1 MGEDTST
8 PPTIGKDN
16 SSGSSGLR
24 FSFKVTIDLQDEL
37 HAFVRYSRLGLFNKA
52 EELYSKISPG
62 NETCFAIIAE
72 RADSLL
78 AQGRYRDLSSFL
90 DDKIDHPEKYPFDE
104 GQRSTLLLLK
114 GVVDIHTNGNLR
126 KALEV
131 ALSWRAAATS
141 IKLHELSAL
150 ETHGLRVYLHIISLA
165 YANSTFV
172 RPQYTQPPWTASIE
186 SQTPQNQLWSGFID
200 LCVCFSVN
208 PVDFWDAQAL
218 FRLLLPVLPEEQ
230 VVYLFRVLNSKITWG
245 DYRTEEELIAGL
257 SITTAYVRH
266 LLSRSDR
273 SVYVRQL
280 SAGNEKRYRV
290 RELIQEAQRMLSRF
304 ERIVDV
310 DGEFND
316 TKTRQFLELNLAI
329 VEKETSLATDKEFY
343 RMFESHDSVRN
354 HIIWK
359 IAYRNCDLEIQAAF
373 LRIPYL
379 GLRGTNLH
387 RLSDGGLPKHL
398 VDLMGDSMG
407 YLNAM
412 TDRILSVYKLSIM
425 RNPPETP
432 PTAGRRSG
440 LLYSFDV
447 PFIKF
452 KGSFASWEPTATRS
466 KTPKE
471 ILTGPREVV
480 TKDQQTVNKVVS
492 ETPWPMHYASE
503 KGYRAMVKSLL
514 ELNVDVNAMD
524 INGRAPLVIV
534 AKDGDVEIA
543 KLLLDNNA
551 NAEARDN
558 DLQTPLMISVENHDI
573 DMATLLLSN
582 NADAEARDGDN
593 RTPMTKAVWDM
604 NMGMVK
610 LLLDNKAD
618 IEARGINGQTPL
630 ITAIWGNSVSMV
642 KFLLDNKA
650 NINAKGAHRQTPLI
664 AAVKN
669 REIEIVTLLLQRKAD
684 ASAKDINFRTPLILA
699 VMNKDTDIVT
709 ALLGHPEAIPEDGKI
724 LLYTE
729 ARKAGGDIE
738 RLVKSALDSRAG
750 LGQS

>member
-16 SSGSSGLR
+16 YSGSSGPR

-52 EELYSKISPG
+52 EELYSGISPG

-90 DDKIDHPEKYPFDE
+90 DDKIDHPEKYPFE
-104 GQRSTLLLLK
+104 KGQRSILLLLK
-114 GVVDIHTNGNLR
+114 GVADIHTNGKLR

-131 ALSWRAAATS
+131 ALSWRAAAIS

-150 ETHGLRVYLHIISLA
+150 ETHGLRVYLHIITLA
-165 YANSTFV
+165 YVNSTFV
-172 RPQYTQPPWTASIE
+172 RPQYTQPPWTASTE
-186 SQTPQNQLWSGFID
+186 SQKTQNQLWSGFID
-200 LCVCFSVN
+200 LCVYFCGN

-218 FRLLLPVLPEEQ
+218 FRLLLPVLAEEQ
-230 VVYLFRVLNSKITWG
+230 VVSLFRVVNSNINWRDYQNEGGLIT
-245 DYRTEEELIAGL
+245 GL

-273 SVYVRQL
+273 SVYVRRL
-280 SAGNEKRYRV
+280 SAGNEKEYIV
-290 RELIQEAQRMLSRF
+290 GKLIQEAQRMLSRF
-304 ERIVDV
+304 E
-310 DGEFND
+310 
-316 TKTRQFLELNLAI
+316 KLNLAI

-343 RMFESHDSVRN
+343 RMFGPHDNVFQSHDSVRS

-398 VDLMGDSMG
+398 VELMGDSMG
-407 YLNAM
+407 YFNAM
-412 TDRILSVYKLSIM
+412 TDRILSVHKLSIM

-432 PTAGRRSG
+432 PTTRLAQVDTGIVYEFMNDRARRDGEEASGFKYFRG

-452 KGSFASWEPTATRS
+452 KGSFASWEPTATPS

-471 ILTGPREVV
+471 ILTEPREVV

-492 ETPWPMHYASE
+492 ETPWPMHYTSE

-514 ELNVDVNAMD
+514 ELNVDVNAVD

-558 DLQTPLMISVENHDI
+558 DLQTPLMISVKNDDI

-582 NADAEARDGDN
+582 NADAEARDGYN
-593 RTPMTKAVWDM
+593 RTPMTMAILKP
-604 NMGMVK
+604 
-610 LLLDNKAD
+610 
-618 IEARGINGQTPL
+618 EA
-630 ITAIWGNSVSMV
+630 SMV

-650 NINAKGAHRQTPLI
+650 NINAKGADRQTPLI

-669 REIEIVTLLLQRKAD
+669 QKIEMVTFLLQRQAD
-684 ASAKDINFRTPLILA
+684 ASAKDINHRTPLILA

-709 ALLGHPEAIPEDGKI
+709 TLLGHPEAIPEDGKI
-724 LLYTE
+724 RLNTE